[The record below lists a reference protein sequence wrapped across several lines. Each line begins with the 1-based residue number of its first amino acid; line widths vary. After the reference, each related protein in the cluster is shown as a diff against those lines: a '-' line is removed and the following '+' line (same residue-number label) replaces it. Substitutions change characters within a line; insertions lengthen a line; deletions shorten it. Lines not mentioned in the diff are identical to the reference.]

1 MKIIINIIALLL
13 TTLTAFA
20 STGHQISIEIANYE
34 KDTLVLANY
43 YGDKQ
48 YIKDTVAINEQG
60 KFVFEGEE
68 ELDAGVYLVLLLPDN
83 EYFQLL
89 INKGAQ
95 HFSVKTDATAL
106 TEKMQINGSKD
117 NELFYEYLGF
127 LAQQRLK
134 IEAIQKEIEGA
145 KAIEKDQLNKKM
157 TTVNKEVDTYRK
169 NLVATHPDLLTAA
182 FVNAYMEAP
191 MPKFEGTEKE
201 IQLKRY
207 QHYKAHYF
215 DNINLADER
224 LVRSPFL
231 FERIEYYRDKLT
243 PKHPDSII
251 VTLDYL
257 LEQVQPAPETFK
269 YYLSHFLYEYATSK
283 YVGMDAV
290 YVHLVE
296 KYYATGL
303 ATWTEEEQ
311 LTKLK
316 ENAATLKPL
325 LIGKIAPDIKMFEID
340 VEGTI
345 NAKEDENKYQRWRAK
360 RELTLHSIKSPYTVL
375 FVWDPTCGNCKKAM
389 PKMVAFHEAF
399 KDRGVEVFA
408 ICTNTVQDDM
418 AACAASI
425 KEKNMIKWIN
435 AIDPFVK
442 SNYKKLYD
450 LTSTPQIYI
459 LDKDKRILSKKIG
472 AEQLP
477 EVMEQLMKSL
487 SN

>member
-1 MKIIINIIALLL
+1 MKKLINLCAIFL
-13 TTLTAFA
+13 TSLTAFA
-20 STGHQISIEIANYE
+20 STGYQISAKITNYE
-34 KDTLVLANY
+34 KDTVVLAYY

-48 YIKDTVAINEQG
+48 YIKDSVAINEQG
-60 KFVFEGEE
+60 IFVFEGEE
-68 ELDAGVYLVLLLPDN
+68 ALDAGVYLVLLSDS

-89 INKGAQ
+89 INEEEQ
-95 HFSVKTDATAL
+95 HFSLTTDATAL
-106 TEKMQINGSKD
+106 TEKMQIKGSKD
-117 NELFYEYLGF
+117 NELFYEYLAF
-127 LAQQRLK
+127 LAQQRQEV
-134 IEAIQKEIEGA
+134 EAIKKELETAKEG
-145 KAIEKDQLNKKM
+145 EKDQLKKKI
-157 TTVNKEVDTYRK
+157 TAVNESVNSYRK
-169 NLVATHPDLLTAA
+169 TLITKHPNLLTTA

-191 MPKFEGTEKE
+191 MPTFEGTEQE
-201 IQLKRY
+201 VQLKRY
-207 QHYKAHYF
+207 QYYKAHYF

-251 VTLDYL
+251 VTVDYL

-269 YYLSHFLYEYATSK
+269 YYLSHFLYDYATSK

-290 YVHLVE
+290 YVHLIE
-296 KYYATGL
+296 KYYAKGL

-325 LIGKIAPDIKMFEID
+325 LIGKIAPDLKMFEID

-345 NAKEDENKYQRWRAK
+345 LAKEDENEYQRWRAK
-360 RELTLHSIKSPYTVL
+360 RELTLHGIKSPYTVL

-389 PKMVAFHEAF
+389 PKMVAFYEAF

-408 ICTNTVQDDM
+408 ICTNTVRDDM
-418 AACAASI
+418 AACAESI

-435 AIDPFVK
+435 AIDPFIK
-442 SNYKKLYD
+442 SNYKKIYD
-450 LTSTPQIYI
+450 FTSTPQIYI
-459 LDKDKRILSKKIG
+459 LDKDKRIISKKIG
-472 AEQLP
+472 AEQLS
-477 EVMEQLMKSL
+477 EVMEQLMKMQ
-487 SN
+487 